1 MREVAI
7 EILRYDPEAGPV
19 TLDSF
24 AVITSQLNSR
34 IRNRGLSSWEILH
47 QRDQES
53 GHQLPFIDQE
63 LSKLQSEKRK
73 TNQIASAKHKAQGG
87 PSARPADVQLGS
99 LVYIKKEGD
108 KTKPRDRYIVTDI
121 SDNFCT
127 VQKFINNQLRSRPY
141 KVKLTDIFPVSSD
154 LFEYDGL
161 VRGFP
166 DYDSDCSDEADS
178 TVLPPAS
185 QRVLPP
191 ALGSVS
197 NQYED
202 NMPSITPHNVMELS
216 ETVIEEVT
224 ATKDDRITTEAVLPP
239 ERSELSQHQI
249 DNETETEHLSQKRPQ
264 HTRHKPSWMTSG
276 NFVCK

>member
-19 TLDSF
+19 TVDSLT
-24 AVITSQLNSR
+24 VTTSQLNSR
-34 IRNRGLSSWEILH
+34 IRNRGLSAREISH

-73 TNQIASAKHKAQGG
+73 TNQTASAKHKAQGG
-87 PSARPADVQLGS
+87 PPARPADVQLGS

-121 SDNFCT
+121 SDNICT
-127 VQKFINNQLRSRPY
+127 VQKFINNQLRSGPY
-141 KVKLTDIFPVSSD
+141 KVKLTEIFPVSSD

-166 DYDSDCSDEADS
+166 DYDSDCSDETDS
-178 TVLPPAS
+178 TVLPLLHKVCFLQLLDQCLINMKITCP
-185 QRVLPP
+185 VL
-191 ALGSVS
+191 L
-197 NQYED
+197 
-202 NMPSITPHNVMELS
+202 
-216 ETVIEEVT
+216 
-224 ATKDDRITTEAVLPP
+224 RIICWNY
-239 ERSELSQHQI
+239 HK
-249 DNETETEHLSQKRPQ
+249 QKR
-264 HTRHKPSWMTSG
+264 
-276 NFVCK
+276 